1 MANMEL
7 LRIIAMLM
15 VVMLHY
21 LSKGMQLPA
30 MTGPQGVRGML
41 AWGMESL
48 AIVAVNVYM
57 LISGYFLTEGR
68 FRTGRLIQLI
78 CQVLFYSILVT
89 AVLLCTGQLVLSDL
103 TIYELLQVLLSLG
116 NEPVLVCNCLL
127 CAVSSDPHPSQCCA
141 PHGAKAA

>member
-1 MANMEL
+1 MHCETLIRFGEKYEKEAYGEYGAASYYSNADGSDAAL
-7 LRIIAMLM
+7 F
-15 VVMLHY
+15 
-21 LSKGMQLPA
+21 K
-30 MTGPQGVRGML
+30 QGDAAACYDRPPGSAGML

-89 AVLLCTGQLVLSDL
+89 AVLLCTDSLSFQ
-103 TIYELLQVLLSLG
+103 T
-116 NEPVLVCNCLL
+116 
-127 CAVSSDPHPSQCCA
+127 
-141 PHGAKAA
+141 